1 MKLFTNK
8 ILIYPVL
15 ILLPFLGKYSY
26 SQTCD
31 TLSNW
36 EGITQNWILYGQ
48 SAEEV
53 ANPHPDDVNSSVHC
67 YKVVT
72 TDGEWDN
79 ISYTMPEQVNF
90 DERHHFRVK
99 VFAPMTGG
107 DITFKFQNINNSF
120 WHEITKT
127 PVPGQWTDLEFDFSG
142 LFYNGL
148 ITLVIFY
155 DFRGT
160 TPGVQWYID
169 DVIAD
174 IPQPNP
180 VESTLPIV
188 VINTY
193 DVCVPDDVKITA
205 SMGIIDN
212 GEGAVNHL
220 TDAFNGYYG
229 RIGIETRGHSTQ
241 MFPKKSYSVETRN
254 SLGEDL
260 DVSLLGMPA
269 ESDWI
274 LYAPY
279 SDKSMLRNTVSFE
292 LGHRMGDIYCTR
304 TKYCELVINGDYKGV
319 YVLMEK
325 IKKGE
330 ERLDIATLKPDEVS
344 GEDVTGGYILAVD
357 WRPDDFVYNRDGWK
371 SEVKPPYSSTI
382 KPTFQYYYPERDKIV
397 DAQRNYIKSYVTSAE
412 NALVSPNFGNPAT
425 GYQKYF
431 DLPSFID
438 LMLMS
443 ELSKD
448 VDKYRLSQYFY
459 KEKDNVGGKLF
470 AGPIWDFNL
479 GYANV
484 DYWDVGVDITGYVY
498 NDIHTWDYSIM
509 YWWKRLM
516 EDPYYKN
523 LAKTRWMD
531 LRMNGFSNIGITTL
545 FDSLTN
551 TIGEA
556 KDRNY
561 ERWPILGTYIW
572 PNYNWFNNNYD
583 DEVDF
588 FQNFLLTRANW
599 LDYNLPGVKLNPS
612 VNITAEGNTITLNLV
627 GDYFRNTAISSEQ
640 FIVNDAPA
648 SIYIQ
653 SVEYI
658 NPSECLITL
667 SNNVTAYGQLSITVL
682 EEAINTWENVTSHK
696 LEAAGFNN
704 YDALLKSITLYQSD
718 HKLYIRSNNPELLPG
733 SIQIAGING
742 TLLNEF
748 RIQKQFE
755 NVISH
760 QLDNGVYLLILNSA
774 TGRRAL
780 KFVVI
785 D

>member
-8 ILIYPVL
+8 IIKCLLIGLVVL
-15 ILLPFLGKYSY
+15 SGKYSF

-31 TLSNW
+31 TLCNW
-36 EGITQNWILYGQ
+36 DGINQEWILYGQ
-48 SAEEV
+48 SAEVV
-53 ANPHPDDVNSSVHC
+53 ANPHPDTVNSSVNC
-67 YKVVT
+67 YKLIT
-72 TDGEWDN
+72 FESEWDN
-79 ISYTMPEQVNF
+79 VSYTMPEPVNF

-107 DITFKFQNINNSF
+107 DITFKFQNSNNTF

-127 PVPGQWTDLEFDFSG
+127 PVPGKWTDLDFDFSG
-142 LFYNGL
+142 YYYSELV
-148 ITLVIFY
+148 TLVIFY
-155 DFRGT
+155 DFHGI
-160 TPGVQWYID
+160 TPGIQWYID

-188 VINTY
+188 VINTF
-193 DVCVPDDVKITA
+193 DVCVPDDSKITA
-205 SMGIIDN
+205 TMGIIDN

-220 TDAFNGYYG
+220 SDPFNGYYG
-229 RIGIETRGHSTQ
+229 RIGIETRGHSSQ

-292 LGHRMGDIYCTR
+292 LGHRMDDIYCTR
-304 TKYCELVINGDYKGV
+304 TAYCELVINGDYKGV
-319 YVLMEK
+319 YELMEK

-330 ERLDIATLKPDEVS
+330 ERLDIATLKPDEIS

-371 SEVKPPYSSTI
+371 SEVKPPYTSTI
-382 KPTFQYYYPERDKIV
+382 KPTFQYYYPERDEIV
-397 DAQRNYIKSYVTSAE
+397 DAQRYYIKSYVTSAE
-412 NALVSPNFGNPAT
+412 NALVSTDFGNPAT

-431 DLPSFID
+431 DVPSFVD
-438 LMLMS
+438 LMIMS
-443 ELSKD
+443 ELSKE

-459 KEKDNVGGKLF
+459 KEKDNVGGKLY

-479 GYANV
+479 GYGNV
-484 DYWDVGVDITGYVY
+484 DYWAIGVDITGYVY

-516 EDPYYKN
+516 EDPYYRN
-523 LAKTRWMD
+523 LAKTRWIN
-531 LRMNGFSNIGITTL
+531 LRQTGFSNTGVTTL
-545 FDSLTN
+545 IDSLT
-551 TIGEA
+551 TRIGDA
-556 KDRNY
+556 IDRNY
-561 ERWPILGTYIW
+561 DRWPILGTYVW
-572 PNYNWFNNNYD
+572 PNYNWFNNDYE

-588 FQNFLLTRANW
+588 FRNFLLTRANW

-612 VNITAEGNTITLNLV
+612 VNITAQGNTITLNIV
-627 GDYFRNTAISSEQ
+627 GDYFRNMAISTEQ
-640 FIVNDAPA
+640 FIVNDSPA
-648 SIYIQ
+648 SVYIL

-667 SNNVTAYGQLSITVL
+667 SETITGYGQLSITVL
-682 EEAINTWENVTSHK
+682 EEAINTWENITSHK
-696 LEAAGFNN
+696 LEAAGFRTQ
-704 YDALLKSITLYQSD
+704 DELLKSVTLFESD
-718 HKLYIRSNNPELLPG
+718 HKLFIRSNNPELLPDIARIISING
-733 SIQIAGING
+733 SILG
-742 TLLNEF
+742 EYK
-748 RIQKQFE
+748 IQKQFE
-755 NVISH
+755 NVINH
-760 QLDNGVYLLILNSA
+760 KLNNGIYLLILDTPS
-774 TGRRAL
+774 GKRAL
-780 KFVVI
+780 KFVVLE
-785 D
+785 